1 MMKRTGTKLPVFT
14 RMALPVLL
22 VGSLFCGCRHAGKDP
37 GHGSIYDY
45 KTRYAG
51 DNTKVIG
58 VVNRQDYPEGLR
70 YASIAIDV
78 IEPGGVSCL
87 LVKMQAEK
95 PVAKEKLFK
104 NAVCTFALI
113 DNLSQL
119 KYVNSVNDTT
129 IAAFSRNAVN
139 LALKENGQNSCEEI
153 GKSKSAFS
161 TYLNSE

>member
-1 MMKRTGTKLPVFT
+1 MKTTGTKMQIFT
-14 RMALPVLL
+14 RMALSVLL
-22 VGSLFCGCRHAGKDP
+22 VGSQFCGCRHSGTNP

-45 KTRYAG
+45 KTRYVG

-78 IEPGGVSCL
+78 IEPGGASCL

-95 PVAKEKLFK
+95 PVAKEKFFK

-119 KYVNSVNDTT
+119 KYVNSINDTT
-129 IAAFSRNAVN
+129 IASFSRDAVN
-139 LALKENGQNSCEEI
+139 LALTENGQNSCEEI
-153 GKSKSAFS
+153 GKSKTAF
-161 TYLNSE
+161 